1 MKPSRDDTI
10 AALATAPGQAAV
22 AIVRLSGHL
31 ALPIACDIAHR
42 RLRPRYAERCALR
55 DAANDVIDSGL
66 VLFFPA
72 PHSYT
77 GEDVVE
83 FQCHGGH
90 VVSGALLQR
99 VNELGARAA
108 EPGEFT
114 LRAYL
119 HDKLDLLRN
128 LVSEL
133 KLAAVVVTHDLEL
146 MRKVADKVVI
156 LHKGQVIYFGPV
168 SQLDQ
173 AQHEHIKEFLAMD
186 RVELG

>member
-1 MKPSRDDTI
+1 MNPSREDTI
-10 AALATAPGQAAV
+10 AALATAPGRAAIAV
-22 AIVRLSGHL
+22 VRVSGRL
-31 ALPIACDIAHR
+31 ALPIAREIAR
-42 RLRPRYAERCALR
+42 RALRPRYAELCALH
-55 DAANDVIDSGL
+55 DAANEVIDSGL
-66 VLFFPA
+66 VIFFPA

-119 HDKLDLLRN
+119 QD
-128 LVSEL
+128 
-133 KLAAVVVTHDLEL
+133 
-146 MRKVADKVVI
+146 RKSTR
-156 LHKGQVIYFGPV
+156 LNSSH
-168 SQLDQ
+168 
-173 AQHEHIKEFLAMD
+173 
-186 RVELG
+186 